1 MRCSLPDCERKHHAR
16 GLCHVHYKRAA
27 RAGSLA
33 ARAGSL
39 AARPTRTWTSAP
51 GSHGWRDVPGSDGRY
66 LVNDQGQVYSRW
78 QRRPLKGRRVGS
90 GHVRVYLRLPEGP
103 RGRYVHQLVMEAFV
117 GPRPAGM
124 DTRHLDGN
132 PANNALANLAY
143 GTPSENAEAFRA
155 LLDGAP
161 GAYRDA
167 VLLNAAAALVVADK
181 VGALTEG
188 VALARVSIDS
198 GAAKSKVDA
207 LRRLTNA

>member
-16 GLCHVHYKRAA
+16 GLCHVHYKR
-27 RAGSLA
+27 A

-143 GTPSENAEAFRA
+143 GTPSENARDRRRHGTDANARKAACKHGHPFDETNTHIRPDGSRQCRTCARERA
-155 LLDGAP
+155 
-161 GAYRDA
+161 R
-167 VLLNAAAALVVADK
+167 LNARAD
-181 VGALTEG
+181 
-188 VALARVSIDS
+188 
-198 GAAKSKVDA
+198 
-207 LRRLTNA
+207 RLGGSS

>member
-33 ARAGSL
+33 ARA
-39 AARPTRTWTSAP
+39 TRTWTSAP

-143 GTPSENAEAFRA
+143 GTPSENARDRRRHGTDANARKAECKHEHPFDETNTHIRPDGSRQCRA
-155 LLDGAP
+155 CGRERARLRYREGGA
-161 GAYRDA
+161 
-167 VLLNAAAALVVADK
+167 
-181 VGALTEG
+181 
-188 VALARVSIDS
+188 S
-198 GAAKSKVDA
+198 
-207 LRRLTNA
+207 

>member
-27 RAGSLA
+27 RAGSM
-33 ARAGSL
+33 
-39 AARPTRTWTSAP
+39 AARPTRAWTSAP
-51 GSHGWRDVPGSDGRY
+51 GSHGWRDAPGSDGRY

-132 PANNALANLAY
+132 PENNALANLSY
-143 GTPSENAEAFRA
+143 GTPSENARDRRRHGTDANARKVACKHGHPFDEANTLVRPDGSRQCRTCGRERA
-155 LLDGAP
+155 RLR
-161 GAYRDA
+161 YH
-167 VLLNAAAALVVADK
+167 
-181 VGALTEG
+181 
-188 VALARVSIDS
+188 ARSAS
-198 GAAKSKVDA
+198 
-207 LRRLTNA
+207 